1 MRLGR
6 ASVLLALGI
15 ALSGCLQRP
24 IPIRSAPG
32 QTPVFASS
40 FAGQGYAAPGYDAY
54 AYQAAPVGQTY
65 AAAAP
70 MVAGGGTYM
79 PPLTPAP
86 AYAAPV
92 AAAPAYAAPPAPAYV
107 QAAPAYAAPVSAGSY
122 EEPYTL
128 DAGDRVRVV
137 VFGQEGL
144 NASYIVD
151 PSGLITLPLC
161 GPIQARGLTKDQ
173 LAATITHSLKQGYI
187 REPLVAVDIESY
199 RPFFILGEVTAPGQ
213 YPFVANMTVE
223 TAVAIAG
230 GYTPRADRKNI
241 RVTRAIAGQMH
252 RATLPALATLR
263 PGDTIEV
270 GERWF

>member
-1 MRLGR
+1 M
-6 ASVLLALGI
+6 
-15 ALSGCLQRP
+15 
-24 IPIRSAPG
+24 RSAPG

-40 FAGQGYAAPGYDAY
+40 FAGQGYAGYQGQPGYDPY
-54 AYQAAPVGQTY
+54 AYQAAQPMV

-128 DAGDRVRVV
+128 DAGDRIRVV

-173 LAATITHSLKQGYI
+173 LAAAITHSLKQGYI